1 MFEPADTFNDED
13 ELLELDGNI
22 FETLTNSPEDED
34 VTAKDDAEK
43 SVADLLWERSTNN
56 SSNDSL
62 NENTIEELHT
72 LYDSLMKEDS
82 VDELNV
88 PIIDEIHEKISDLK
102 VVMDQKRTDKLWIQ
116 FMDFVSIVRMFIC
129 AERTG
134 NWKLHLHAS
143 ELMLPFFAA
152 AGHNKYA
159 KSIPKY
165 LQDVSNLCDCLKKKY
180 EKKR

>member
-102 VVMDQKRTDKLWIQ
+102 VV
-116 FMDFVSIVRMFIC
+116 
-129 AERTG
+129 G
-134 NWKLHLHAS
+134 
-143 ELMLPFFAA
+143 
-152 AGHNKYA
+152 
-159 KSIPKY
+159 
-165 LQDVSNLCDCLKKKY
+165 LKTN
-180 EKKR
+180 R